1 MPETISKLA
10 LAGINL
16 WMLTGDKEETA
27 INIGFACELLTMDM
41 ERMVVSGDG
50 IKTSS
55 NIQQELQN
63 WLEQM
68 AMENEKEVVG
78 PLKFKIQTM
87 ETPREK
93 RIHTP
98 DNSIAMMIHKE
109 EEVVVLKTLHSQGSL
124 EEITE
129 KGRIEKDKSSGK
141 TGYL

>member
-55 NIQQELQN
+55 DIQQELQN
-63 WLEQM
+63 WLERM
-68 AMENEKEVVG
+68 MMENEKEVVE
-78 PLKFKIQTM
+78 PMKFKIQTT
-87 ETPREK
+87 EVPREK
-93 RIHTP
+93 RMRTP
-98 DNSIAMMIHKE
+98 DHSIAMMMHEE

-124 EEITE
+124 GEIAGE
-129 KGRIEKDKSSGK
+129 GRIKEDKSSGK
-141 TGYL
+141 TEYF